1 MLKNRIY
8 YQVGTEFFVDFLIP
22 RKGESETT
30 EKNGTVNDPKT
41 ETGTL
46 PRTGTRTKNNNNNN
60 NNSHRHRLTRSA
72 TRRKTKRE
80 RKGRMV
86 TRKRQ
91 GKPKKREDGRGGRE
105 RKLRRCVDHYFILS
119 LEFAKNWL
127 TLRLSHLSIEFDDDL
142 HRILGN
148 H

>member
-1 MLKNRIY
+1 MERKKT
-8 YQVGTEFFVDFLIP
+8 VKTEKEIEVTKANEVREVTEHHRRKGDRLRQIGSKQETGAP
-22 RKGESETT
+22 KRKGESETT

-41 ETGTL
+41 ETETL

-60 NNSHRHRLTRSA
+60 NHRHRLTRSA

-91 GKPKKREDGRGGRE
+91 
-105 RKLRRCVDHYFILS
+105 
-119 LEFAKNWL
+119 
-127 TLRLSHLSIEFDDDL
+127 
-142 HRILGN
+142 
-148 H
+148 